1 MEDREI
7 RGLQLAATKK
17 IRKGKDGW
25 VVPSQTGDGTFYNVS
40 LEQQKCSCPDHE
52 TRQVKCKHIYAVEF
66 TIRRETDANGNVTT
80 TKTVRVTYAQNWTA
94 YNAAQSEEKTQFAAL
109 LTDLCKTVPQPPQT
123 NGRPRL
129 PMSDMAFACTFK
141 VYTMFSA
148 RRFTS
153 DLEEAKAD
161 GLIAKRPHFNS
172 VSNYLANPALTS
184 VLKELITASSLPLKA
199 IETDFAVDS
208 SGFGTSRFV
217 RWYNKKYGREI
228 DNREWVKVHLM
239 CGVKTHT
246 VTAAEIS
253 GWAAND
259 TTYFAP
265 LVEETA
271 KHFQIAEVSADKA
284 YLGHKN
290 LAIVESLGATPFVPF
305 KSNTVAATG
314 ESAWAKM
321 YHYYMFNRDTFL
333 AHYHKRSNV
342 ETVFSMIKG
351 KFGDSVRSK
360 GNVAQVNEVLCKVLC
375 HNICVLVQSMHELGI
390 APTFASQPLAALA

>member
-1 MEDREI
+1 MEDRELK
-7 RGLQLAATKK
+7 GLQIAAVCKVTQ
-17 IRKGKDGW
+17 KDGIW
-25 VVPSQTGDGTFYNVS
+25 YVPSQTGDGTRYQVNPG
-40 LEQQKCSCPDHE
+40 QGYCSCPDHE
-52 TRQVKCKHIYAVEF
+52 VRRVKCKHIWAVEF
-66 TIRRETDANGNVTT
+66 TIKREVAADGKVTE
-80 TKTVRVTYAQNWTA
+80 TKTVRVTYSQNWTA
-94 YNAAQSEEKTQFAAL
+94 YNTAQCEEKTQFAAL
-109 LTDLCKTVPQPPQT
+109 LADLCKTVPQPPQT

-184 VLKELITASSLPLKA
+184 VLKGLIMASSLPLKA
-199 IETDFAVDS
+199 VETDFAVDS

-217 RWYNKKYGREI
+217 RWYNKKYGREL

-246 VTAAEIS
+246 VTSAEIS

-314 ESAWAKM
+314 DSAWAKM

-360 GNVAQVNEVLCKVLC
+360 GNAAQVNEVLCKVLC
-375 HNICVLVQSMHELGI
+375 HNICVLIQSMYELGVSPNFVQRQETV
-390 APTFASQPLAALA
+390 A